1 MSPSKNKMLIKV
13 KITIKLN
20 IPFNRQKSHLA
31 IFINQIFPIINNQVA
46 SFHKVRQNLYNLS
59 NLIYNNKFRVTL
71 FNNKCLPN
79 KVQCNRVR
87 FIHPKQ
93 IIILLNRMLLN
104 KYQNKINSLS
114 KLNKTNTFIKHNNP
128 NQI

>member
-46 SFHKVRQNLYNLS
+46 SFHKVR
-59 NLIYNNKFRVTL
+59 
-71 FNNKCLPN
+71 
-79 KVQCNRVR
+79 
-87 FIHPKQ
+87 
-93 IIILLNRMLLN
+93 
-104 KYQNKINSLS
+104 
-114 KLNKTNTFIKHNNP
+114 
-128 NQI
+128 